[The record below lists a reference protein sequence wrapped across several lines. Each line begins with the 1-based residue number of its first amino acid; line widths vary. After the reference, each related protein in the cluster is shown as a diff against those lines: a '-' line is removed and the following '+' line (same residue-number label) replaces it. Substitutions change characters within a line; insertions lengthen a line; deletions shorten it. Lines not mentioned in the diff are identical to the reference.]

1 MKNSKLVYSTGNL
14 PVEEKRAEESII
26 NDDGQQIRLHLDRKG
41 GGKVVTVVRGMVP
54 SSSLRLIARE
64 LKKGCGVGGT
74 VKNGDILIQGSHREK
89 IKEILE
95 NKGYKVK
102 LSGG

>member
-41 GGKVVTVVRGMVP
+41 GGKVVTVVRGMEP

-89 IKEILE
+89 VKEILE